1 MKKTK
6 ETKIILKRIK
16 KALALLTIVNYIAF
30 LNMLHLLVTSGVGAK
45 ILDFI
50 LKIY

>member
-6 ETKIILKRIK
+6 NTNIILKRIK
-16 KALALLTIVNYIAF
+16 KALALVTIANYFAF
-30 LNMLHLLVTSGVGAK
+30 LNLLNILVTSGVGAK